1 MHGLDKNGQLYKVN
15 YFEFYRDEDV
25 IKLADDP
32 DYDQAKFEEKLEI
45 KGDNDHT
52 KLIAMLNDLN
62 DYSVPM
68 SEILG
73 KYFRYRKS
81 RILDGI
87 PIADRQYRYAKPQ
100 YVPV

>member
-62 DYSVPM
+62 ANIS
-68 SEILG
+68 
-73 KYFRYRKS
+73 
-81 RILDGI
+81 I
-87 PIADRQYRYAKPQ
+87 PKISHIGWHSNC
-100 YVPV
+100 

>member
-1 MHGLDKNGQLYKVN
+1 M
-15 YFEFYRDEDV
+15 

-62 DYSVPM
+62 DY
-68 SEILG
+68 
-73 KYFRYRKS
+73 
-81 RILDGI
+81 
-87 PIADRQYRYAKPQ
+87 
-100 YVPV
+100 

>member
-1 MHGLDKNGQLYKVN
+1 M
-15 YFEFYRDEDV
+15 

-62 DYSVPM
+62 D
-68 SEILG
+68 IQC
-73 KYFRYRKS
+73 R
-81 RILDGI
+81 
-87 PIADRQYRYAKPQ
+87 
-100 YVPV
+100 